1 MQGSVLLYDVMTF
14 IYAVAVLLYFVD
26 FVQPNRKVNRAAFV
40 LLSAVWV
47 IQSVFFVL
55 RMLELN
61 YVPVL
66 TTFETMIFF
75 SWILITF
82 SLVINFF
89 YRIDLFTF
97 FTNVVGF
104 AVVAFVT
111 FTDKG
116 ATSLSASLQG
126 NLLVLHVTMAFLS
139 YACFLL
145 ATIFSIM
152 YLIQEKL
159 LKEKRW
165 NDLFRRLPS
174 LDQLEQF
181 SYRLIVFGF
190 PMLLVA
196 MILGAIWYNAR
207 FDQVLILDPKPVVS
221 VALLVIYGIYLY
233 LRVSAGWLGR
243 RLAWINIT
251 AFMAVVINYLIV
263 GNFFSEFHNWK

>member
-14 IYAVAVLLYFVD
+14 IYAVSVLLYFID
-26 FVQPNRKVNRAAFV
+26 FLQPNRKVNRTAFV
-40 LLSAVWV
+40 LLSGVWLV
-47 IQSVFFVL
+47 QTVFFVL
-55 RMLELN
+55 RMRELN
-61 YVPVL
+61 YIPVL

-89 YRIDLFTF
+89 YKIDLFTF
-97 FTNVVGF
+97 FANVAGF
-104 AVVAFVT
+104 AAVAFVT

-126 NLLVLHVTMAFLS
+126 DLLFLHVAMALLS

-145 ATIFSIM
+145 AAIFSIM

-165 NDLFRRLPS
+165 NDLFRRLPA
-174 LDQLEQF
+174 LDQLEHF
-181 SYRLIVFGF
+181 SYRLVMFGF
-190 PMLLVA
+190 PLLLIA

-207 FDQVLILDPKPVVS
+207 FDHVLVFDPKPVVS
-221 VALLVIYGIYLY
+221 VILLAVYGIYLY

-251 AFMAVVINYLIV
+251 AFIGVILNYLFV
-263 GNFFSEFHNWK
+263 GQLFSEFHHWR

>member
-1 MQGSVLLYDVMTF
+1 MQESVLLYDVMTF
-14 IYAVAVLLYFVD
+14 IYAIALLLYFFD
-26 FVQPNRKVNRAAFV
+26 FIQPNRKVNRTA
-40 LLSAVWV
+40 LLFLSVVWV

-82 SLVINFF
+82 SLVINFL
-89 YRIDLFTF
+89 YKIDLFVF

-111 FTDKG
+111 FSDKG
-116 ATSLSASLQG
+116 ASSIASSLQG
-126 NLLVLHVTMAFLS
+126 DLLVLHITMALLS

-152 YLIQEKL
+152 YLIQERL

-165 NDLFRRLPS
+165 NELFRRLPA
-174 LDQLEQF
+174 LDQLDAF
-181 SYRLIVFGF
+181 TYRLIVFGF
-190 PMLLVA
+190 PLLLIA
-196 MILGAIWYNAR
+196 MILGAIWY
-207 FDQVLILDPKPVVS
+207 DVKYGHILLLDPKPLVS
-221 VALLVIYGIYLY
+221 VGLLALYGTYLY
-233 LRVSAGWLGR
+233 LRLSAGWLGR
-243 RLAWINIT
+243 KLAWLNIV
-251 AFMAVVINYLIV
+251 AFVGVIINYLIV
-263 GNFFSEFHNWK
+263 GRFGFHNW

>member
-14 IYAVAVLLYFVD
+14 VYAIAVLLYFID
-26 FVQPNRKVNRAAFV
+26 FVQPNRKVNRIAFAM
-40 LLSAVWV
+40 LSVVWLV
-47 IQSVFFVL
+47 QSVFFVL

-61 YVPVL
+61 YIPVL

-82 SLVINFF
+82 SMVVNFF
-89 YRIDLFTF
+89 YKIDLFTF

-116 ATSLSASLQG
+116 ATSLSQSLQG
-126 NLLVLHVTMAFLS
+126 DLLVLHVTMAFLS
-139 YACFLL
+139 YASFLL

-181 SYRLIVFGF
+181 SYRFIIFGF
-190 PMLLVA
+190 PLLLIA

-207 FDQVLILDPKPVVS
+207 FHQLLILDSKPVVS
-221 VALLVIYGIYLY
+221 TALLVVYGVYLY
-233 LRVSAGWLGR
+233 LRLSAGWTGR
-243 RLAWINIT
+243 RLAWINIF
-251 AFMAVVINYLIV
+251 AFLGVVVNYFIV
-263 GNFFSEFHNWK
+263 GTFFSHFHNWK

>member
-1 MQGSVLLYDVMTF
+1 MNGSVLLYDLMTF
-14 IYAVAVLLYFVD
+14 IYAISVFLYFID
-26 FVQPNRKVNRAAFV
+26 FIQPNRKVNRTALV
-40 LLSAVWV
+40 LLLGVWV
-47 IQSVFFVL
+47 IQTVFFVL
-55 RMLELN
+55 RMMELN

-66 TTFETMIFF
+66 TTFETMIYF
-75 SWILITF
+75 SWVLILF

-89 YRIDLFTF
+89 YKIDLFTF
-97 FTNVVGF
+97 FTNVIGF

-111 FTDKG
+111 FSDKG
-116 ATSLSASLQG
+116 AAQLSASLQG
-126 NLLVLHVTMAFLS
+126 DLLILHVTMALLS

-165 NDLFRRLPS
+165 NDLFRRLPA

-190 PMLLVA
+190 PLLLIAV
-196 MILGAIWYNAR
+196 ILGAIWYNAR
-207 FDQVLILDPKPVVS
+207 FNSVLILDPKPVVS
-221 VALLVIYGIYLY
+221 LALLILYGIYLY

-243 RLAWINIT
+243 KLAWINIS
-251 AFMAVVINYLIV
+251 AFVGVIVNYLVV
-263 GNFFSEFHNWK
+263 GQFFSHFHNW